1 MTNKIEKTTISAD
14 DFEYLFAYASITAY
28 DTAVVFE
35 AKHESD
41 KDKIDKII
49 QKYNLTNLSPD
60 QFLEIANKT
69 APIVHT
75 RKKIRENKINN
86 FKNMTT
92 EEIAKLSLEEKV
104 DYLDAIFHVGISNE
118 KLDNICTE
126 NKEQLKA
133 LLYNIQYPKDFFKT
147 EEQQAD
153 RFISLVSNNH
163 LITDNMKN
171 WQDIS
176 LEKKKDTIKETA
188 KVIEYVYGSS
198 LNIDFFTPEEYRK
211 RNNLD
216 ENAHVY
222 AAYYSKEKIF
232 FNTER
237 LDSDNFMGVSVLFH
251 EFMHKRQDYID
262 FNNPSINKLF
272 ALSGMLYNTYEH
284 EKRNVATTSIEFG
297 DFYSLMPNE
306 VHAFAMQKH
315 VEDGITE
322 KTGIE
327 KTKENTSGT
336 IKQMHDKSFTT
347 ASIARYRSN
356 S

>member
-1 MTNKIEKTTISAD
+1 MTNKTEKTIISSD
-14 DFEYLFAYASITAY
+14 DFEYLLAYARIVAY
-28 DTAVVFE
+28 DNAVVFE
-35 AKHESD
+35 AKHESNR
-41 KDKIDKII
+41 DKIDKII
-49 QKYNLTNLSPD
+49 QKNNLTNLSQD
-60 QFLEIANKT
+60 QFMEIANQVS
-69 APIVHT
+69 PIVHAK
-75 RKKIRENKINN
+75 KKIRENKVNN

-104 DYLDAIFHVGISNE
+104 DYLDAIFHVGVSKE

-216 ENAHVY
+216 ENAHVCG
-222 AAYYSKEKIF
+222 AYQSKGKIF

-251 EFMHKRQDYID
+251 EFMHQRQHEVD

-284 EKRNVATTSIEFG
+284 EKRNVAATSTEFG

-306 VHAFAMQKH
+306 VHAFAMQKY
-315 VEDGITE
+315 VEDGIVE

-327 KTKENTSGT
+327 KTKENTSST
-336 IKQMHDKSFTT
+336 IKQMHDKSFTM
-347 ASIARYRSN
+347 ASISKYRSN
-356 S
+356 